1 MTLRLNVLRSRLATF
16 ASGTPISVCISTT
29 RPTTPGPSCTPAAP
43 SASEVCKACRAP
55 APALL
60 DETLTIT
67 WFKVL
72 FAEQANTA
80 AAGPPRLVELLL
92 EAFAATLPSV
102 PVAGG
107 ARQFTTQPAD
117 LAVLLLDALVRR
129 ITLAPGLRPIVAGDY
144 SPAKPTKFEKLGEIW
159 HRVLP
164 QRRLDVRGDD
174 ILVQDI
180 AGDVSYSA
188 ADLSDGERAVFYLI
202 GQTLVT
208 DANALI
214 IDEPELHVH
223 RSIMDRLWDE
233 LEAARPES
241 VFVFITHDL
250 EFAASRTAQKFIV
263 KEYSPTAAW
272 TLEAVPE
279 ATGFDEQVTTLIL
292 GSRQPILFVEGTEDS
307 LDKAI
312 YRCIFP
318 EWTVMPRGSC
328 EDVIH
333 SVVSMKNNSALTRV
347 TCTGVVDAD
356 DYQDDDIGRLRD
368 LGVQVLPVSEIENVV
383 LLPEVSRVI
392 AENEGYEGEELEG
405 CLRELEE
412 AVFRVAMSPEASDA
426 VVTRYCRR
434 RIDRLLKK
442 VNLSA
447 AGNVADI
454 TQEFKRQMAMI
465 CVTTIA
471 KEARKRL
478 STAVRERDLRKLLA
492 CYDNK
497 GLFALAARHLRG
509 QSAKNFKRWFVR
521 VLSNGTVPKLDVA
534 IRAALPQVGLAEG
547 RDVSERTTQPAGRA
561 VHQ

>member
-1 MTLRLNVLRSRLATF
+1 MPLTLNIPGEGESVKTITAPDGSAIVFCGANGSGKTRLAVYIEDCLGLQ
-16 ASGTPISVCISTT
+16 AHRISAH
-29 RPTTPGPSCTPAAP
+29 RALQLNPTVPRIDERAAL
-43 SASEVCKACRAP
+43 AGLKAGHPEAAKNFIRYRQTQRWHNNA
-55 APALL
+55 AVSLL
-60 DETLTIT
+60 NDFDYLLQ
-67 WFKVL
+67 VL

-80 AAGPPRLVELLL
+80 L
-92 EAFAATLPSV
+92 
-102 PVAGG
+102 
-107 ARQFTTQPAD
+107 TTHK
-117 LAVLLLDALVRR
+117 RNR
-129 ITLAPGLRPIVAGDY
+129 AGDY
-144 SPAKPTKFEKLGEIW
+144 SPAQPTKFEKLGEIW

-164 QRRLDVRGDD
+164 RRRLDVRGDD
-174 ILVQDI
+174 IWVQDI

-223 RSIMDRLWDE
+223 CSIMDRLWDE
-233 LEAARPES
+233 LEGARPES
-241 VFVFITHDL
+241 VFIFITHDL
-250 EFAASRTAQKFIV
+250 EFAASRTAQKFII

-307 LDKAI
+307 IDKAI
-312 YRCIFP
+312 YRCIFL

-333 SVVSMKNNSALTRV
+333 SVVSMRNNSALTRV

-356 DYQDDDIGRLRD
+356 DYQDDEIGRLRD

-383 LLPEVSRVI
+383 LLPEVSRTI
-392 AENEGYEGEELEG
+392 AENESYEGEELEG
-405 CLRELEE
+405 CLRGLEE
-412 AVFRVAMSPEASDA
+412 AVFRMAMSPEASDA

-447 AGNVADI
+447 AGNIADI

-465 CVTTIA
+465 CVPTIA
-471 KEARKRL
+471 EEARKRL
-478 STAVRERDLRKLLA
+478 SPDYA
-492 CYDNK
+492 
-497 GLFALAARHLRG
+497 
-509 QSAKNFKRWFVR
+509 
-521 VLSNGTVPKLDVA
+521 
-534 IRAALPQVGLAEG
+534 
-547 RDVSERTTQPAGRA
+547 
-561 VHQ
+561 